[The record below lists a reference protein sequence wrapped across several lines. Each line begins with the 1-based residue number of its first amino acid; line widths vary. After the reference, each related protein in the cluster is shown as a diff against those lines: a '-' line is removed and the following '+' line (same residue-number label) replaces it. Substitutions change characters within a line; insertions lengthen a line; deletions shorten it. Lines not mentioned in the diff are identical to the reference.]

1 MYKTT
6 RTMTMLALL
15 AGTFLLSPAQAQLE
29 GSADEPTPVAADT
42 MYVNARVRTPDG
54 WKTGLAVAGE
64 TIVAVGSEQELA
76 AYRTPKIH
84 VVDLGGATVLPGL
97 VDMHVHAVSAGLDA
111 ANCRF
116 RQGSKPAEIIET
128 VKACVARAKPG
139 SWIVGGQWDGASFGT
154 SAPHRALL
162 DRIAP
167 NNPVL
172 LRDVSLHSAW
182 VNGAALAAGGITRDT
197 PNPDGGIIEKDKAG
211 NPTGILRERAAM
223 KLLEKV
229 PQPDTPA
236 MVDALRS
243 ATRTMLS
250 LGITSYE
257 DALLTTPAAKAYAAL
272 ADAGEL
278 YQHVRTCMWEPDQ
291 ALIASRN
298 LYARPGLEMGCVKMM
313 LDGVPTD
320 AHTAAMHDDYADTTG
335 VTDPARRKGLLLVAP
350 DQISAKLTRYDAAG
364 LTVKLHAT
372 GDAAVH
378 AALDGIEAAR
388 KANGITGMRHEIAH
402 ANFVLPADF
411 ARAGAIGATFEFSPY
426 VWFPNS
432 VIKDVI
438 KAVGPTRMEH
448 FSPVKSAL
456 DAALPV
462 TVGSDWPVVPAA
474 DPWLAME
481 TLVTRQAPGG
491 VGDPIS
497 PQERISVAQAVDLF
511 TRAAARQLGIGDRAG
526 SIERGK
532 RADLIVIDRD
542 IFAIPATDIHNTKVL
557 RTIISGK
564 ERYTRP

>member
-1 MYKTT
+1 MPKMK
-6 RTMTMLALL
+6 RNMTVLALL
-15 AGTFLLSPAQAQLE
+15 AGTFLIPPAHAQIE
-29 GSADEPTPVAADT
+29 GAAAEPAPVAADT
-42 MYVNARVRTPDG
+42 MYVNGKVRTPDG
-54 WKTGLAVAGE
+54 WKAGLAVAGG
-64 TIVAVGSEQELA
+64 TIVAVGSDQDLA
-76 AYRTPKIH
+76 PYRTPNTH

-97 VDMHVHAVSAGLDA
+97 IDMHVHAVNAGLDA

-116 RQGSKPAEIIET
+116 KQGSKPAEIVAT
-128 VKACVARAKPG
+128 VKACVARAEPG
-139 SWIVGGQWDGASFGT
+139 AWIVGGQWDGASFGN

-182 VNGAALAAGGITRDT
+182 ANGAALAAGGITRDT
-197 PNPDGGIIEKDKAG
+197 PNPEGGIIEKDRAG
-211 NPTGILRERAAM
+211 NPTGILREHAAT

-229 PQPDTPA
+229 PQPGTPA
-236 MVDALRS
+236 MIDALRS
-243 ATRTMLS
+243 ATRTMLA
-250 LGITSYE
+250 LGITGFE

-272 ADAGEL
+272 ADEGGL
-278 YQHVRTCMWEPDQ
+278 YQHVRTCMWEADQ

-320 AHTAAMHDDYADTTG
+320 AHTSAMHDDYADTAG
-335 VTDPARRKGLLLVAP
+335 MPDPARRKGMLLVAP
-350 DQISAKLTRYDAAG
+350 DQISAKITRYDAAG

-388 KANGITGMRHEIAH
+388 KANGIAGMRHEVAH

-411 ARAGAIGATFEFSPY
+411 VRAKAIGATFEFSPY

-438 KAVGPTRMEH
+438 KAVGPARMEH

-462 TVGSDWPVVPAA
+462 TIGSDWPVVPSA
-474 DPWLAME
+474 DPWLAIE

-491 VGDPIS
+491 VGAPIS
-497 PQERISVAQAVDLF
+497 PQERISVTQAIDLF
-511 TRAAARQLGIGDRAG
+511 TRAAARQLGVGDQTG

-532 RADLIVIDRD
+532 RADIIVIDRN
-542 IFAIPATDIHNTKVL
+542 IFEIPAADIHNTKVL
-557 RTIISGK
+557 RTIIAGK